1 MMLVP
6 ARRNDFLSD
15 FLSDPWDM
23 GFFGNRP
30 QGQKPAPAMMKTDI
44 KETEKA
50 FELDIDLPGFKKEN
64 VHAELQDGYLTVS
77 ANTET
82 ETEDKDEQGTY
93 LRKERFTGSCSRSF
107 YVGDDISEDDISAKF
122 ENGILKVTV
131 PKKQLPAPAR
141 RRRRYASSGRPKA
154 AGPPCS

>member
-1 MMLVP
+1 M
-6 ARRNDFLSD
+6 
-15 FLSDPWDM
+15 
-23 GFFGNRP
+23 
-30 QGQKPAPAMMKTDI
+30 
-44 KETEKA
+44 
-50 FELDIDLPGFKKEN
+50 
-64 VHAELQDGYLTVS
+64 S

-131 PKKQLPAPAR
+131 PKKQLPAPEETKKVI
-141 RRRRYASSGRPKA
+141 GIE
-154 AGPPCS
+154 

>member
-30 QGQKPAPAMMKTDI
+30 QGQKPAPAMRKTDI

-131 PKKQLPAPAR
+131 PKKQLPAPEETKKVI
-141 RRRRYASSGRPKA
+141 GIE
-154 AGPPCS
+154 

>member
-82 ETEDKDEQGTY
+82 DEQRNY
-93 LRKERFTGSCSRSF
+93 IRKQRFPGSCSSSF

-131 PKKQLPAPAR
+131 PKKQLPAPEETKKVI
-141 RRRRYASSGRPKA
+141 GIE
-154 AGPPCS
+154 

>member
-1 MMLVP
+1 MLVP

-77 ANTET
+77 AT
-82 ETEDKDEQGTY
+82 
-93 LRKERFTGSCSRSF
+93 
-107 YVGDDISEDDISAKF
+107 
-122 ENGILKVTV
+122 
-131 PKKQLPAPAR
+131 PKP
-141 RRRRYASSGRPKA
+141 RPKTRTNRYLSSQGA
-154 AGPPCS
+154 LHWQLQPQLLCW